1 LWLGEVDSSFLFYS
15 ASPSAYRHSLAMGFQ
30 SSFAD
35 IIIRKTHE
43 RARTMSH
50 LGFLLSLRPTTRLQ
64 LFHNAFGWLAFGL
77 AIFFGFLFQ

>member
-1 LWLGEVDSSFLFYS
+1 MKSVKNQIEREAKGQT
-15 ASPSAYRHSLAMGFQ
+15 RHSLAMGFQ

-50 LGFLLSLRPTTRLQ
+50 LGFLFAKPRRPSDTNHKAT
-64 LFHNAFGWLAFGL
+64 AFS
-77 AIFFGFLFQ
+77 